1 MMKKWALLALPVM
14 LLSFL
19 LPEQQNNHSINMDN
33 NTLLNDGPYVL
44 YTAEKV
50 YVKSFTEENG
60 NKILKQDSMVLAD
73 RKKILLKVHTDIP
86 GKTFEVTLKDKL
98 INEKSEYKKA
108 SRQFVISDIEGNF
121 DAFRKLLLAGKVID
135 EKFEWTYGDGHLV
148 LAGDFFDRGSQVTE
162 VLWLIYALEDK
173 AKKAGG
179 YVHFVLGNHEIMNM
193 SADLRYVHPKYMEN
207 ASLMNEDYN
216 ALYGPNSELGR
227 WLRTKNVMEKIG
239 GVLYLHG
246 GISRKVNNIDLP
258 LQEMNSLIRP
268 FYADTTFAYPN
279 IETDIMYSEAGPFWY
294 RGYYIGDRT
303 DIPQILD
310 STLQKFRLD
319 LVVTGH
325 TPVADTVSVWYKGK
339 LINTDTPHAKGK
351 SEALVIEGNKFYKI
365 NTAGN
370 KIPLG
375 Q

>member
-1 MMKKWALLALPVM
+1 MKKWALLSLPVL

-19 LPEQQNNHSINMDN
+19 LPDQQSNKSTIMENNA
-33 NTLLNDGPYVL
+33 LLNDGPYVL
-44 YTAEKV
+44 YSAEKL
-50 YVKSFTEENG
+50 YVKYIAATDGS
-60 NKILKQDSMVLAD
+60 KSVKQDSMVLAD
-73 RKKILLKVHTDIP
+73 KKKVLLTVNTDIP
-86 GKTFEVTLKDKL
+86 GKTFEVVLKDKL
-98 INEKSEYKKA
+98 TNEKSEYKKVA
-108 SRQFVISDIEGNF
+108 RQFVISDIEGNF
-121 DAFRKLLLAGKVID
+121 DSFRKLLLAGKVIN
-135 EKFEWTYGDGHLV
+135 ENFEWTYGDGHLV
-148 LAGDFFDRGSQVTE
+148 LAGDFFDRGIQVTE
-162 VLWLIYALEDK
+162 VLWFIYALEEK

-207 ASLMNEDYN
+207 AALMKEDYN
-216 ALYGPNSELGR
+216 SLYGANSELGR
-227 WLRTKNVMEKIG
+227 WLRTKNVMERIG
-239 GVLYLHG
+239 GILYVHG
-246 GISRKVNNIDLP
+246 GISRKVNNIELP
-258 LQEMNSLIRP
+258 LQEMNTLIRP

-279 IETDIMYSEAGPFWY
+279 LETDILYSDAGPFWY
-294 RGYYIGDRT
+294 RGYYTGDRT

-365 NTAGN
+365 NAAGN
-370 KIPLG
+370 KMPLG

>member
-1 MMKKWALLALPVM
+1 MKKWVLLALPVM

-19 LPEQQNNHSINMDN
+19 FPEQQNNHSINMEN

-50 YVKSFTEENG
+50 YVKSFAEENG
-60 NKILKQDSMVLAD
+60 SKILKQDSMVLAD

-86 GKTFEVTLKDKL
+86 GKTFQVILKDKL
-98 INEKSEYKKA
+98 TNEKSEYKKA
-108 SRQFVISDIEGNF
+108 NRQFVISDIEGNF

-135 EKFEWTYGDGHLV
+135 DKFEWTYGDGHLV

-207 ASLMNEDYN
+207 AALMNEDYN
-216 ALYGPNSELGR
+216 TLFGANSELGR

-239 GVLYLHG
+239 GVMYVHG
-246 GISRKVNNIDLP
+246 GVSRQVNNIELP
-258 LQEMNSLIRP
+258 ITEMNSLARP

-279 IETDIMYSEAGPFWY
+279 IETDIFYSEAGPFWY
-294 RGYYIGDRT
+294 RGYYTGDRT
-303 DIPQILD
+303 AIPQILD
-310 STLQKFRLD
+310 STLNKFKIDR
-319 LVVTGH
+319 VVTGH
-325 TPVADTVSVWYKGK
+325 TPVADTVSSWYNGK
-339 LINTDTPHAKGK
+339 LFNTDTPHAKGK
-351 SEALVIEGNKFYKI
+351 SEALLIEGNKFYKI
-365 NTAGN
+365 NKEGV
-370 KIPLG
+370 KIAL
-375 Q
+375 